1 MSRIGKQ
8 PVEIPDGVSVSI
20 DGSAVVVKGPKG
32 ELSRRFDP
40 AISIVQED
48 DQVVVTRPTD
58 NRQHRALHGLTR
70 ALIQNM
76 VTGVHEGYEIR
87 LTIIG
92 TGYRAEL
99 IGDELR
105 LSLGFSHD
113 IQIAPPPEVTFAVE
127 DRGTEV
133 IITSPNKELIGQVA
147 ADIRKLRPPE
157 PYKGKGIRYKGEIVR
172 QKAGKAGKVG
182 L

>member
-8 PVEIPDGVSVSI
+8 PVEVPDGVSVSI
-20 DGSAVVVKGPKG
+20 DGSSVVVKGPKG
-32 ELSRRFDP
+32 ELARQFDP
-40 AISIVQED
+40 AMSVKQED
-48 DQVVVTRPTD
+48 GQIVVTRPTD

-105 LSLGFSHD
+105 LSLMSYS
-113 IQIAPPPEVTFAVE
+113 QSRSAAP
-127 DRGTEV
+127 R
-133 IITSPNKELIGQVA
+133 
-147 ADIRKLRPPE
+147 
-157 PYKGKGIRYKGEIVR
+157 
-172 QKAGKAGKVG
+172 
-182 L
+182 